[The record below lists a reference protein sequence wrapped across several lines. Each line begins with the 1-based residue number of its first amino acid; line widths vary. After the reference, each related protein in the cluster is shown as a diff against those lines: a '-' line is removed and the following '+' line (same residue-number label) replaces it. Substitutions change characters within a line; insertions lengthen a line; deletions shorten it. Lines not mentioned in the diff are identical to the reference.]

1 MDRARDARLRIKFLS
16 LNHPLCFI
24 PAVKVAFKF
33 FFFFFLNFFI
43 YYLWNVYLN
52 FSLGDR
58 HHRIEFSKRK
68 VTRGEKEGGGKRD

>member
-16 LNHPLCFI
+16 LNHPLCFT

-43 YYLWNVYLN
+43 YY
-52 FSLGDR
+52 
-58 HHRIEFSKRK
+58 RILVERVFKFFIRRPTPSN
-68 VTRGEKEGGGKRD
+68 